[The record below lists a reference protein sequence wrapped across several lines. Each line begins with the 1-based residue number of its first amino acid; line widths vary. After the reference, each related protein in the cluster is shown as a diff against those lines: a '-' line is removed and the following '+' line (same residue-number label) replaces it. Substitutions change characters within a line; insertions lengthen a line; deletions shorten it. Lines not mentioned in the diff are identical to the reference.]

1 MKMDRGVESVDSYIT
16 KCEPGV
22 RPILQSLR
30 ELIREEAPGAVEVI
44 SYGMP
49 AFKLTRVLVYFAA
62 QKNHLG
68 FYPTSS
74 GISHFEQELKGYKHS
89 KGAIQFPYDK
99 PLPYDLIR
107 RIVEF
112 RLNEEENKS

>member
-1 MKMDRGVESVDSYIT
+1 MSVDSYIT

-22 RPILQSLR
+22 RALLETLR
-30 ELIREEAPGAVEVI
+30 KEIRKLVPEAAEVI

-49 AFKLTRVLVYFAA
+49 ALKLKRVLVYFAA

-107 RIVEF
+107 RIVEY
-112 RLNEEENKS
+112 RVREEGNKT